1 MRPWG
6 HPQPCLALSG
16 LPGLPA
22 PAQGPG
28 THVSPPGPSAAAQAT
43 LQQGWPPAPHSPAL
57 PSLGPRR
64 AMPKSQPVRIP
75 REVPS
80 AQGWGCPCAPQHP
93 APGWVVGPAQP
104 SEWVGCKATQRGQ
117 EPATVLTGFLW
128 DVREPAF
135 PGTPRWLSQRGAL
148 AQSSRTI

>member
-1 MRPWG
+1 MPRAG
-6 HPQPCLALSG
+6 AALV
-16 LPGLPA
+16 P
-22 PAQGPG
+22 
-28 THVSPPGPSAAAQAT
+28 PSALLLA
-43 LQQGWPPAPHSPAL
+43 G
-57 PSLGPRR
+57 
-64 AMPKSQPVRIP
+64 
-75 REVPS
+75 
-80 AQGWGCPCAPQHP
+80 
-93 APGWVVGPAQP
+93 VVGPAQP